1 MKFNERLRAVRKE
14 RGLTQAELAEKAGI
28 AINSVRLY
36 ESGKV
41 VPKIDTVR
49 KITSALRMSVS
60 DFITDDSYLKKTA
73 DEREFYAIRE
83 MASRIRRCVKQ
94 EQYTNP
100 SNEINHQ
107 LIKSWIS
114 EFAPVVAEK
123 YAISVESLEDAS
135 ATIEMFATDIHLAT
149 EIDQLPEHHQQIIDL
164 MDTLNETGQRVAVS
178 RIEELAQL
186 PKYQKKAPA
195 GDSTQSAGTGDEK
208 DSE

>member
-49 KITSALRMSVS
+49 KITSALKMSVS

-107 LIKSWIS
+107 LIKNWIS

-208 DSE
+208 DPE